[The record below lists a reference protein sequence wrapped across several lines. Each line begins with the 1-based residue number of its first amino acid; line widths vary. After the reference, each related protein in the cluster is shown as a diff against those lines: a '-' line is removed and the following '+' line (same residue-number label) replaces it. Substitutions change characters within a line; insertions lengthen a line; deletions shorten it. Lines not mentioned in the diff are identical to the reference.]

1 MRRGKRSFK
10 PRTQVNRTVVY
21 NYMLKK
27 YINEHGG
34 GIAARKDI
42 NIRVNLFKT
51 FTGDKLVYAEKRKAA
66 RNGNC
71 GIA

>member
-10 PRTQVNRTVVY
+10 PRTHVNRAVVY

-27 YINEHGG
+27 YIDEHGG
-34 GIAARKDI
+34 GIAACKDI
-42 NIRVNLFKT
+42 NIRVNLFKASA
-51 FTGDKLVYAEKRKAA
+51 GDKLVYAEKRKAT